1 MTHQMRKKMMKIT
14 FQNVSVNLTSVLP
27 NEEIYDHT
35 NSIVNEVTGPL
46 LVPHEK
52 PGNNCTFAI
61 PIKGE

>member
-1 MTHQMRKKMMKIT
+1 MKIT